1 MPNEQQQDKPDSTDR
16 MQFAFLGVSFSVSG
30 RNASKFFWA
39 AGAIGI
45 ILALGW
51 AIANIVGAFRD
62 VPTHTTNPIPS
73 DTAYYFRR
81 RNPVDLPRRLDWQ
94 SEAA

>member
-1 MPNEQQQDKPDSTDR
+1 MHL
-16 MQFAFLGVSFSVSG
+16 AFYGISFTVSG
-30 RNASKFFWA
+30 KNASKVYWA
-39 AGAIGI
+39 AATIGI
-45 ILALGW
+45 ILALG
-51 AIANIVGAFRD
+51 AVIANIVGAFRD
-62 VPTHTTNPIPS
+62 VPVNTTNPIPS